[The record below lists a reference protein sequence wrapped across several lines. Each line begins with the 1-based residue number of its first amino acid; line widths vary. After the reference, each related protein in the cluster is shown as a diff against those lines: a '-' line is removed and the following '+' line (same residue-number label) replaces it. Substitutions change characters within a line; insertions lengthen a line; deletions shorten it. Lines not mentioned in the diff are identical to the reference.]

1 MSFKTYFNPLVPL
14 MCIAF
19 IVLIIFAFTL
29 IFDELYFSKKFH
41 SVEDHFKLIFGFLFF
56 GMISWIFARQLLR
69 TTKTYL
75 FTNNGIQE
83 YNYLTFSSRYIQRND
98 IKGFRSSSISYKLM
112 PFKQVIIYLNDGTK
126 LDLMQFNFFN
136 FKCIKQALIDLQYT
150 YLGYESYKWK
160 WFDDRYYRFD
170 E

>member
-1 MSFKTYFNPLVPL
+1 
-14 MCIAF
+14 
-19 IVLIIFAFTL
+19 
-29 IFDELYFSKKFH
+29 
-41 SVEDHFKLIFGFLFF
+41 
-56 GMISWIFARQLLR
+56 
-69 TTKTYL
+69 
-75 FTNNGIQE
+75 
-83 YNYLTFSSRYIQRND
+83 
-98 IKGFRSSSISYKLM
+98 M

>member
-1 MSFKTYFNPLVPL
+1 
-14 MCIAF
+14 
-19 IVLIIFAFTL
+19 
-29 IFDELYFSKKFH
+29 
-41 SVEDHFKLIFGFLFF
+41 
-56 GMISWIFARQLLR
+56 MISWIFARQLLR

-98 IKGFRSSSISYKLM
+98 IKGFSSSSIPYKLT

-136 FKCIKQALIDLQYT
+136 FKRIKQALIDLQYT